1 MPLPVK
7 SISVSIAVAS
17 LFMISCVGWL
27 AGLEPFVCCK
37 RSVIGAVIVYA
48 GATIVVRLINDI
60 LINVLAKSQIEQQD
74 RDRSERGN

>member
-7 SISVSIAVAS
+7 SISVSLAVVS
-17 LFMISCVGWL
+17 LFMISFVGWF
-27 AGLEPFVCCK
+27 AGLDPVVCCK
-37 RSVIGAVIVYA
+37 RSVIGAVIVYV

-60 LINVLAKSQIEQQD
+60 LINVLAKSQIEQQE